1 MMRLHKAISLAL
13 CLVVAGCATRL
24 QEASPQEAVLADAL
38 PETTELL
45 AEWAAPPGDTG
56 HVEDGWLASFND
68 PQLEALV
75 AEALDEKNPNL
86 RILAA
91 QVDRATAAARLAG
104 SALKPTV
111 ALGGAL
117 SGTSGPDQVEQ
128 QSAAAGIGV
137 SWEPD
142 IWGRVQAG
150 VNAADENLRATVADF
165 EFARLSLVANVAKT
179 WYLATELQLQTD
191 LATEIVD
198 ILGESVA
205 LIETKQKVGQVTM
218 QDVHLVRADLDSAE
232 DALRQAEA
240 GKQQAR
246 RALEI
251 LLGRYPAGEIA
262 AATELVPVPPPVP
275 AGIPSDL
282 IERRADVIAADRR
295 VAAAFFIT
303 EEARLANLP
312 SFPLNA
318 TVGGGSGVDSLIADL
333 SLGITAPLYTGG
345 AIEAQLEIATADQ
358 EAAIAAYGATVLRSL
373 EEVEASLTN
382 ERLLASRERFILSAT
397 ENNKSAYDLAKIQY
411 DVGQVDLLSVL
422 QMQSRWVGA
431 RVNLLRV
438 KNARLAERISL
449 HLALGGD
456 FDITAGE

>member
-1 MMRLHKAISLAL
+1 MMRLHKATSLAL
-13 CLVVAGCATRL
+13 CFVVSGCATGL
-24 QEASPQEAVLADAL
+24 QEPPPQEEVLADAL
-38 PETTELL
+38 PETTEVRV
-45 AEWAAPPGDTG
+45 EWAAPPGDTG

-68 PQLEALV
+68 PQLESLV
-75 AEALDEKNPNL
+75 AEALNEKNPNL
-86 RILAA
+86 RILAT

-111 ALGGAL
+111 ILGGAL
-117 SGTSGPDQVEQ
+117 SGTSGPDQVER
-128 QSAAAGIGV
+128 QSAGAGIGV

-142 IWGRVQAG
+142 IWGRIQAG

-191 LATEIVD
+191 LATEVVE
-198 ILGESVA
+198 ILGESVT

-218 QDVHLVRADLDSAE
+218 QDVHLARADLDSAE

-262 AATELVPVPPPVP
+262 AATELVPVPSPVP
-275 AGIPSDL
+275 VGIPSDL
-282 IERRADVIAADRR
+282 LERRADVIAADRR

-318 TVGGGSGVDSLIADL
+318 TVGGSSGLNSLIADL
-333 SLGITAPLYTGG
+333 SLGIIAPLYTGG

-358 EAAIAAYGATVLRSL
+358 DAAIAKYGATVLRSL

-397 ENNKSAYDLAKIQY
+397 QNNKSAYDLAKIQY

-456 FDITAGE
+456 FDITAEE